1 MLPYFGDTIAGQ
13 TSHMPQSRIRGSVLA
28 ICLQVEGPVMRG
40 TQRISRLPRGQTFQ
54 LRKTLRN
61 FFQNFDFKCF
71 GSLPWRLVGDSP
83 QQRKTRVWQ
92 KVGQLKKIKIK
103 KPFQFSLELFMTI
116 HFLSQLKLTQTLRV
130 ILYKLHFC
138 TFSPPNLQEKGM
150 GSHFLTSYLMF

>member
-28 ICLQVEGPVMRG
+28 ICSQVEGPVMRG

-130 ILYKLHFC
+130 TLYKLHFC